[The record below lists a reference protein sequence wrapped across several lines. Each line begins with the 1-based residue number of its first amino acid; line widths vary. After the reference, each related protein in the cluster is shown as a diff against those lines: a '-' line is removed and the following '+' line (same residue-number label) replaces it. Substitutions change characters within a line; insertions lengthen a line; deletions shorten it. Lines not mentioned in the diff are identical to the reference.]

1 MDFNDTKEE
10 AEFRAKVKTWLK
22 KNATKSEKVM
32 DDTMQLM
39 FKKMLYQEQ
48 EIGKQKKLKL
58 VMLLLPGLKN
68 LVV

>member
-22 KNATKSEKVM
+22 ENATKSEKVGGRY
-32 DDTMQLM
+32 DAIDV
-39 FKKMLYQEQ
+39 QEDALSRAK
-48 EIGKQKKLKL
+48 ISKQKKLKL